1 MNAVRYATTH
11 AVNAG
16 KHKVVVVGA
25 GSGGLSVANQLY
37 NSFKAN
43 GKELQKGDVAVIDA
57 AKVHH
62 FQPGWTLVG
71 AGLKAKQD
79 FMRPTEELIPQHLTH
94 IPSNV
99 ATFSPSSNSLT
110 LEGGETV
117 KYDYLIVAAGLQINY
132 GKVKGLTEA
141 LARPLESRISTIYS
155 YDTCDATWDLIES
168 TRVGQKALFTQPFG
182 PVKCAGAPQKMA
194 YMAHDR
200 FKRTGRFPGV
210 GVEFVTGLPVMFG
223 VPHYS
228 EALDKLRRDKGIE
241 ADFAKDLIEVRSEG
255 QGEGKRVA
263 VFKDL
268 KEEGKTIEKEFD
280 MMHVTPPMGPLEFIK
295 KSPLA
300 DAAGWVDVSASSL
313 QHTKFP
319 NVFSLGDCSSLPTS
333 KTAAAITAQTPVLVE
348 NLSKLMETGRVGE
361 AVYDGY
367 SSCPLFTGYG
377 SVSPPS
383 LLSREQ
389 GADQTSRRAQ
399 LMLAEF
405 GYGGK
410 PLETFGIVA
419 DQRVPRRPFYHLA
432 KDVFPYAYFRHMV
445 KGEWFGPK
453 GLVPPVFPA

>member
-1 MNAVRYATTH
+1 MEGCRR
-11 AVNAG
+11 VN
-16 KHKVVVVGA
+16 
-25 GSGGLSVANQLY
+25 
-37 NSFKAN
+37 FP
-43 GKELQKGDVAVIDA
+43 A

-71 AGLKAKQD
+71 SGLKAKED
-79 FMRPTEELIPQHLTH
+79 FMRPTDSLIPEHLTH
-94 IPSNV
+94 IKSNV
-99 ATFSPSSNSLT
+99 GSFSPSSNSLV
-110 LEGGETV
+110 LESGETI

-132 GKVKGLTEA
+132 NKVKGLEEA
-141 LARPLESRISTIYS
+141 LARPLESKVATIYN
-155 YDTCDATWDLIES
+155 YDTCDKTWDLIES
-168 TRVGQKALFTQPFG
+168 TKTGRAIFTQPFG

-200 FKRTGRFPGV
+200 FRRTGREGV
-210 GVEFVTGLPVMFG
+210 NVEFVTGLPVMFG

-228 EALDKLRRDKGIE
+228 EALDKLRREKGIE
-241 ADFAKDLIEVRSEG
+241 ADFAKDLCEVRV
-255 QGEGKRVA
+255 QGGERVA

-268 KEEGKTIEKEFD
+268 KGEGTVEKEFD

-348 NLSKLMETGRVGE
+348 NLTKLMETGKVGN

-367 SSCPLFTGYG
+367 TSCPLFTGYG
-377 SVSPPS
+377 S
-383 LLSREQ
+383 
-389 GADQTSRRAQ
+389 

-405 GYGGK
+405 KYGGK
-410 PLETFGIVA
+410 PAETFGALA
-419 DQRVPRRPFYHLA
+419 DQRIPRRPFYHLA
-432 KDVFPYAYFRHMV
+432 KDVFPYAYFKHMV

-453 GLVPPVFPA
+453 GLVPPVFPS

>member
-1 MNAVRYATTH
+1 MSIINAVR
-11 AVNAG
+11 NASTSALSTG

-25 GSGGLSVANQLY
+25 GSGGLAVANQLW
-37 NSFKAN
+37 NALKSE
-43 GKELQKGDVAVIDA
+43 GGELGQGDVAVIDA
-57 AKVHH
+57 ATTHH

-71 AGLKAKQD
+71 SGLKAKQD
-79 FMRPTEELIPQHLTH
+79 FARPTDSLIPDHLTH
-94 IPSNV
+94 IKSNV
-99 ATFSPSSNSLT
+99 GSFQPSSNSLV
-110 LEGGETV
+110 LESGETV
-117 KYDYLIVAAGLQINY
+117 KYDYLIVAAGLGINY
-132 GKVKGLTEA
+132 GKVKGLKEA
-141 LARPLESRISTIYS
+141 LAAPLESKVSTIYN
-155 YDTCDATWDLIES
+155 YDTCDKTWDLIES
-168 TRVGQKALFTQPFG
+168 AKNGQKAIFTQPFG

-200 FKRTGRFPGV
+200 FQRTQRDV

-228 EALDKLRRDKGIE
+228 EALDKLRKEKGIE
-241 ADFAKDLIEVRSEG
+241 ADFAKDLCEVRAG
-255 QGEGKRVA
+255 DRVA

-268 KEEGKTIEKEFD
+268 KGEGTVEKEFD

-295 KSPLA
+295 NSPLA

-348 NLSKLMETGRVGE
+348 NLTKLMETGKVGN

-367 SSCPLFTGYG
+367 TSCPLFTGYG
-377 SVSPPS
+377 S
-383 LLSREQ
+383 
-389 GADQTSRRAQ
+389 

-405 GYGGK
+405 KYGGQ
-410 PLETFGIVA
+410 PAETFGALA
-419 DQRVPRRPFYHLA
+419 DQRIPRRPFYHLA
-432 KDVFPYAYFRHMV
+432 KDVFPYAYFKHMV